1 MSVRINI
8 DQSQI
13 NNKVNN
19 PLSPAAMAALCSV
32 ILRDCNE
39 FCKMD
44 TKALINSSLIHS
56 DLEHGVLK
64 WVTPYAAR
72 QYYEIQT
79 AYTAGGNPKA
89 TWRWVEVAKSRY
101 HERWGLQAQQF
112 MRLYG

>member
-1 MSVRINI
+1 MSVRVNV

-19 PLSPAAMAALCSV
+19 PLSPAAMAALCSN

-44 TKALINSSLIHS
+44 SKDLINSSLIHS
-56 DLEHGVLK
+56 ELDKGVLK

-72 QYYEIQT
+72 QYYEIET
-79 AYTAGGNPKA
+79 AYTTGGNPKA

-101 HERWGLQAQQF
+101 FERWAQQANSF